1 MLPTFKITGE
11 RHSFKKRPDKTVAW
25 GPLVPKTDY
34 TTSSSAY
41 SPISVKPKTIN
52 ENILN
57 SKSFTPT
64 FHKAPFAVATP
75 VQVNNLETKY
85 MASVNSY
92 TLVGA
97 RSGGKVDFAKDPQ
110 KTYKYPVTNAM
121 EYGWN
126 WGGRK
131 KLEIYG

>member
-1 MLPTFKITGE
+1 M
-11 RHSFKKRPDKTVAW
+11 
-25 GPLVPKTDY
+25 
-34 TTSSSAY
+34 
-41 SPISVKPKTIN
+41 
-52 ENILN
+52 
-57 SKSFTPT
+57 
-64 FHKAPFAVATP
+64 ATP
-75 VQVNNLETKY
+75 VQVDNKY

-92 TLVGA
+92 NSTLVGA